1 MKTMNTKTKKLF
13 SPEMIVFSMT
23 MFIIVGMSKKSKMI
37 GLSIL
42 AILLVAIGVTLP
54 AILLTASS
62 TASATTT
69 TTTTTTATTTTNTTT
84 TTAITNRTTP
94 IFWNQDIKIPKFYR
108 MPN

>member
-1 MKTMNTKTKKLF
+1 MKTMNTKTKTLF

-37 GLSIL
+37 GFSIL
-42 AILLVAIGVTLP
+42 AILLVAIGATLP
-54 AILLTASS
+54 SILLTASS
-62 TASATTT
+62 TATTT

-84 TTAITNRTTP
+84 TTTITNRTTP
-94 IFWNQDIKIPKFYR
+94 IFWNQGIKIPKFYR

>member
-1 MKTMNTKTKKLF
+1 MKTMNTKTKTLF

-37 GLSIL
+37 GFSIL
-42 AILLVAIGVTLP
+42 AILLVAIGATLL

-62 TASATTT
+62 TTTT
-69 TTTTTTATTTTNTTT
+69 TTTTTTITTNTTT
-84 TTAITNRTTP
+84 RTTIITTTTP
-94 IFWNQDIKIPKFYR
+94 IFWNQGIKIPKFYR